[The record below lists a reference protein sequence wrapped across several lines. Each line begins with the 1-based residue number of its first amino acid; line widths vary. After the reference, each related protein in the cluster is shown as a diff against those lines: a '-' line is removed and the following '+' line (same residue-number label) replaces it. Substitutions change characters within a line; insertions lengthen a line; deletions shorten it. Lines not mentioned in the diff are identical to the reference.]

1 MSKMKDLA
9 YDCEWLYSKG
19 YTIMAIA
26 RQLKLSTTEV
36 EVYLNLVSTN
46 KRKATS

>member
-1 MSKMKDLA
+1 MSGMKDLA
-9 YDCEWLYSKG
+9 FECEALYAQG

-26 RQLKLSTTEV
+26 RQLQLSTKEV
-36 EVYLNLVSTN
+36 EQYLNLVSTN